1 MRHREEGLLSRSAPS
16 TAMVVV
22 VVGGGKVYGAQV
34 LGFPDSTLGQLW
46 DKDAAY
52 TFLLCV

>member
-1 MRHREEGLLSRSAPS
+1 
-16 TAMVVV
+16 MVGV
-22 VVGGGKVYGAQV
+22 GGKVYGAQV

>member
-16 TAMVVV
+16 TAMVGV
-22 VVGGGKVYGAQV
+22 GGKVYGAQV